1 MQVNAV
7 QSAPSTAQTSNRNDL
22 GSKDIFLR
30 ILVAQMQNQDPL
42 KPQDATQQ
50 ASQLAQFNMVEQQI
64 NTNGLL
70 KEMLAGSQ
78 GQKSDMAS
86 AASLIGHQVAAQ
98 SSKFS
103 FDGITAQQFTIDA
116 SQAAS
121 SSTMEV
127 IDSSGRV
134 VNTLNSGS
142 LLSGINSM
150 TWNGTTNT
158 GGTAAPGEYSLKIT
172 ASDINGQSVATT
184 TQITGQVTAVRL
196 TPDGVFAEIG
206 NTPVSMANIAKIY

>member
-1 MQVNAV
+1 MQVNTV
-7 QSAPSTAQTSNRNDL
+7 QATQPTAQASNRNDL
-22 GSKDIFLR
+22 GSKDIFLQ

-42 KPQDATQQ
+42 KPQDASQQ
-50 ASQLAQFNMVEQQI
+50 ATQLAQFNMVEQQI
-64 NTNGLL
+64 STNSLL

-78 GQKSDMAS
+78 NQKSDMAS

-98 SSKFS
+98 SNKFT
-103 FDGITAQQFTIDA
+103 FDGTAQQFTIDA

-127 IDSSGRV
+127 IDSTGRV
-134 VNTLNSGS
+134 VNTLNSGG

-150 TWNGTTNT
+150 TWNGTTNS

-172 ASDINGQSVATT
+172 ASDINGQSVATS
-184 TQITGQVTAVRL
+184 TQITGLVKAVRL
-196 TPDGVFAEIG
+196 TPDGAFAEIG
-206 NTPVSMANIAKIY
+206 NTPISMANIAKIY